1 MNDVPSPAH
10 AMMALVDL
18 SVIRFHV
25 RLSRRCRMGHGF
37 VFFVVNARVSACVR
51 RVSLSV
57 GASLAYGWM
66 DRRDRLP
73 KKTKEKKRPRF
84 RSFVTRSRLE
94 KIARSRPVVP
104 GARDASTAPT
114 AFDTRAIIGAP
125 RSRRGSTATRS
136 ARARRATSPSGNAP
150 TAESAEIEMP
160 PGDAGR
166 VHRGRTR
173 ETHLRNGA
181 ASFDVEAWI
190 ERAGAD
196 MEASISRLRALESGD
211 TLREK

>member
-37 VFFVVNARVSACVR
+37 VFFRRKREGQRVR

-57 GASLAYGWM
+57 GASPATDGWIVAI
-66 DRRDRLP
+66 RLP
-73 KKTKEKKRPRF
+73 KRQKGKKAAVSKFRHAVSSREDRAVEFGRP
-84 RSFVTRSRLE
+84 S
-94 KIARSRPVVP
+94 
-104 GARDASTAPT
+104 ARDASTAPT

-136 ARARRATSPSGNAP
+136 ATSPSGNAP
-150 TAESAEIEMP
+150 TAESAE
-160 PGDAGR
+160 
-166 VHRGRTR
+166 
-173 ETHLRNGA
+173 
-181 ASFDVEAWI
+181 
-190 ERAGAD
+190 
-196 MEASISRLRALESGD
+196 
-211 TLREK
+211 